1 MEWAI
6 SGKKKIQLTKTDQS
20 RDKQKTLPKKNL
32 CKRAPGP
39 EGFTGEFYQNSGSQG
54 TKAT

>member
-1 MEWAI
+1 MGNFWK
-6 SGKKKIQLTKTDQS
+6 KKKIQLTKTDQS

-32 CKRAPGP
+32 FKRAPGP